1 MRVTSSWPWFLLAFA
16 SGCPDRTISE
26 LTPVQVGEVQKDI
39 PVSADIDILFV
50 IDNSGSTKDKQ
61 TVFSQNFPR
70 FIQALD
76 RFPTGR
82 PNVHLGVVT
91 STVDLGVA
99 AGGCAHPAPNDNGL
113 LQNKPRVASCT
124 PPSGRY
130 IADVAMPGG
139 ARQTNYPASQSLA
152 QTLSC
157 IAEVGADGCGFE
169 SPLEAMKRA
178 LDGTRP
184 ENAGFIRNGAFLAV
198 VFLTDEDDAS
208 IADPSI
214 FTLPPQPLPND
225 FRAQPQYAYTCDQT
239 ISGTTGGNY
248 TNCRTRTGSYLRDP
262 ASYYQFLSTIKPAGR
277 TVVALIGG
285 DPKPNISTGELT
297 MPIAQP
303 LALLQSCDATING
316 KYAIGR
322 PAIRLMDFVSRFAD
336 HGLFRTVC
344 QPDYSQA
351 LDDIGQL
358 LFNAISPCLEGSL
371 DLDDVD
377 ATNPGL
383 QLDCNVADVQNPDSA
398 EPIETPIPVC
408 DMTDPSTPAASGASC
423 YWIKSSPAACAT
435 TTGLEINFVRKAP
448 PAPGTSVRVR
458 CATHG
463 E

>member
-1 MRVTSSWPWFLLAFA
+1 VRPTPWLLLALA
-16 SGCPDRTISE
+16 GCPDRTISE

-70 FIQALD
+70 FVEALD

-91 STVDLGVA
+91 STVDLGVSL
-99 AGGCAHPAPNDNGL
+99 GGCPHPAPNDNGL
-113 LQNKPRVASCT
+113 LQNKPRVASCM
-124 PPSGRY
+124 PPNGRY
-130 IADVAMPGG
+130 ISDVALPGG
-139 ARQTNYPASQSLA
+139 GRQTNYAASQSLA

-157 IAEVGADGCGFE
+157 IAQVGSDGCGFE
-169 SPLEAMKRA
+169 APLEAMKRA

-184 ENAGFIRNGAFLAV
+184 ENTGFIRSGAFLAV
-198 VFLTDEDDAS
+198 VFLVDEDDAS
-208 IADPSI
+208 IEDPAILS
-214 FTLPPQPLPND
+214 LPPRPPPND
-225 FRAQPQYAYTCDQT
+225 FRAQPQFAYSCDQT

-248 TNCRTRTGSYLRDP
+248 TNCRPRTGSYLRDP
-262 ASYYQFLSTIKPAGR
+262 AAYYQFVSTLKPPGR

-285 DPKPNISTGELT
+285 DPTRDIATGALT
-297 MPIAQP
+297 DPIAQP
-303 LALLQSCDATING
+303 LALLGSCDATING
-316 KYAIGR
+316 QYAIGR
-322 PAIRLMDFVSRFAD
+322 PAIRLMDFVSRFSGR
-336 HGLFRTVC
+336 GLFRSVC
-344 QPDYSQA
+344 QSDYSQT

-358 LFNAISPCLEGSL
+358 LFNAISPCLEGTL
-371 DLDDVD
+371 DTDDID
-377 ATNPGL
+377 PANPGL
-383 QLDCNVADVQNPDSA
+383 QLDCNVSDVQNPDSA
-398 EPIETPIPVC
+398 EPIETPMPAC

-423 YWIKSSPAACAT
+423 YWIKPSPGACAT
-435 TTGLEINFVRKAP
+435 TTGLEINFARTAP